1 MLQTK
6 EEMEECI
13 SMQIRLSQG
22 HQKIIDK
29 HTELLDRQTT
39 IMESLYHRLKLLA
52 VVVVLTWLF
61 IILTVVSFLLEM

>member
-1 MLQTK
+1 MSK

-22 HQKIIDK
+22 QQSIVDK
-29 HTELLDRQTT
+29 HTKLLDRHTT
-39 IMESLYHRLKLLA
+39 IMESLYHRLKLLT

-61 IILTVVSFLLEM
+61 VILTVVIFLLGM